1 MSCPIIRTYRGSN
14 CPQKRR
20 IWETWDDFTKV
31 MKDPIYDMDLVIG
44 GKFALEDYEEG
55 FRKMRSGAP
64 GKMFLYP

>member
-1 MSCPIIRTYRGSN
+1 
-14 CPQKRR
+14 
-20 IWETWDDFTKV
+20 